1 MREITVNSDF
11 TLPVRSEKQIAS
23 NVLKGS
29 LGNLIEWFDWYVY
42 ASFAIYFS
50 GAFFPAH
57 NPTAQL
63 LAAAGVFTIGFFMRP
78 LGSLIMGLLADRH
91 GRRTALTISVVIM
104 ATGSLIIAFVPTYA
118 TIGIWS
124 PLILIATRLL
134 QGLSLGGEYGT
145 SATYLSEMASPHHRG
160 FYASFQYVTLI
171 AGQLFAL
178 LVQIVLQS
186 FYTNAQLTAFGI
198 RAIGA
203 LVIVSGYTSI
213 NAIVKA
219 ELFPSEIRALG
230 VGLPYGLTVALFGGT
245 VNYVALWLRSLHHES
260 LFFWYVSLA
269 AAISLYAY
277 VFLLKA
283 HRSQF
288 EGRKRS

>member
-1 MREITVNSDF
+1 MRKITVNSDF

-63 LAAAGVFTIGFFMRP
+63 LAAARVFAIGFFMRP
-78 LGSLIMGLLADRH
+78 LGSLIMGRLADRH

-203 LVIVSGYTSI
+203 LFIVSGYTSI

>member
-1 MREITVNSDF
+1 MRKITVNSDF

-63 LAAAGVFTIGFFMRP
+63 LAAAGVFAICFFMRP
-78 LGSLIMGLLADRH
+78 LGSLIMGRLADRH

>member
-29 LGNLIEWFDWYVY
+29 LGNLIEWLDWYVY

-63 LAAAGVFTIGFFMRP
+63 LTTAGVFAIGFFMRP
-78 LGSLIMGLLADRH
+78 LGSLIMGRLADRH
-91 GRRTALTISVVIM
+91 GRRTALTVSVLIM
-104 ATGSLIIAFVPTYA
+104 ATGSLIIAFIPTYA

-124 PLILIATRLL
+124 PLILIVTRLL

-145 SATYLSEMASPHHRG
+145 SATYLSEIASPHHRG

-178 LVQIVLQS
+178 LVQIVLQNC
-186 FYTNAQLTAFGI
+186 YTNAQLTALAG
-198 RAIGA
+198 G
-203 LVIVSGYTSI
+203 
-213 NAIVKA
+213 
-219 ELFPSEIRALG
+219 FPLALG
-230 VGLPYGLTVALFGGT
+230 GLSGPWSSCGCGCRWRNLTNLPGT
-245 VNYVALWLRSLHHES
+245 INTRPRPAPCA
-260 LFFWYVSLA
+260 F
-269 AAISLYAY
+269 
-277 VFLLKA
+277 
-283 HRSQF
+283 
-288 EGRKRS
+288 

>member
-63 LAAAGVFTIGFFMRP
+63 LAAAGVFAIGFFMRP
-78 LGSLIMGLLADRH
+78 LGSLIMGRLADRH
-91 GRRTALTISVVIM
+91 GRRTALTVSVLIM
-104 ATGSLIIAFVPTYA
+104 ATGSLIIAFIPTYA

-124 PLILIATRLL
+124 PLILIVTRSL

-160 FYASFQYVTLI
+160 FLLCFLSICHPDCGATVRL
-171 AGQLFAL
+171 AGANYPAKL
-178 LVQIVLQS
+178 LHQRS
-186 FYTNAQLTAFGI
+186 TN
-198 RAIGA
+198 R
-203 LVIVSGYTSI
+203 
-213 NAIVKA
+213 
-219 ELFPSEIRALG
+219 
-230 VGLPYGLTVALFGGT
+230 
-245 VNYVALWLRSLHHES
+245 LWLADSLWHWGYRG
-260 LFFWYVSLA
+260 LGRPVA
-269 AAISLYAY
+269 AAVDERI
-277 VFLLKA
+277 
-283 HRSQF
+283 
-288 EGRKRS
+288 

>member
-42 ASFAIYFS
+42 VSFAIYFS
-50 GAFFPAH
+50 GAFFPAN

-63 LAAAGVFTIGFFMRP
+63 LAAAGVFAIGFFMRP
-78 LGSLIMGLLADRH
+78 LGSLIMGRLADRH
-91 GRRTALTISVVIM
+91 GRRTALTISVLIM

-178 LVQIVLQS
+178 LVQIVLQNC
-186 FYTNAQLTAFGI
+186 YTNAQLTAFGWRI
-198 RAIGA
+198 PFGIGA
-203 LVIVSGYTSI
+203 RPVAAAVDGGIRPIYPPQSTPGQGRHPAPL
-213 NAIVKA
+213 NALSQA
-219 ELFPSEIRALG
+219 DCHCDHDDLRGDDLFLY
-230 VGLPYGLTVALFGGT
+230 LY
-245 VNYVALWLRSLHHES
+245 
-260 LFFWYVSLA
+260 YVSTT
-269 AAISLYAY
+269 I
-277 VFLLKA
+277 
-283 HRSQF
+283 HDQF
-288 EGRKRS
+288 SRHGQRTGRLN

>member
-29 LGNLIEWFDWYVY
+29 LGNLIEWLDWYVY

-63 LAAAGVFTIGFFMRP
+63 LAAAEVFAIGFFMRP
-78 LGSLIMGLLADRH
+78 LGSLIMGRLADRH
-91 GRRTALTISVVIM
+91 GRRTALTVSVLIM
-104 ATGSLIIAFVPTYA
+104 ATGSLIIAFIPTYA

-160 FYASFQYVTLI
+160 FYAFFQYVTLI

-178 LVQIVLQS
+178 LVQIILQNC
-186 FYTNAQLTAFGI
+186 YTNAQLTAFGWRI
-198 RAIGA
+198 PFGIGAIGA
-203 LVIVSGYTSI
+203 LVV
-213 NAIVKA
+213 
-219 ELFPSEIRALG
+219 
-230 VGLPYGLTVALFGGT
+230 
-245 VNYVALWLRSLHHES
+245 LWLRLSMEES
-260 LFFWYVSLA
+260 DQFTRHPAPFNTLPQADYHCDHDDLRRDDLFLYLYYVSTTIHDQFSRHGQTSDSTSRWTPL
-269 AAISLYAY
+269 SS
-277 VFLLKA
+277 A
-283 HRSQF
+283 HGSDYY
-288 EGRKRS
+288 GP

>member
-29 LGNLIEWFDWYVY
+29 LG
-42 ASFAIYFS
+42 
-50 GAFFPAH
+50 
-57 NPTAQL
+57 
-63 LAAAGVFTIGFFMRP
+63 
-78 LGSLIMGLLADRH
+78 SLIMGRLADRH
-91 GRRTALTISVVIM
+91 GRRTALTISVLIM

-134 QGLSLGGEYGT
+134 QDLSLGGEYGT
-145 SATYLSEMASPHHRG
+145 SATYLSEMASLHHRG

-186 FYTNAQLTAFGI
+186 FYTNAQLTAFGWRI
-198 RAIGA
+198 PFGIGAIGA
-203 LVIVSGYTSI
+203 LVV
-213 NAIVKA
+213 
-219 ELFPSEIRALG
+219 
-230 VGLPYGLTVALFGGT
+230 
-245 VNYVALWLRSLHHES
+245 LWLRLSMEES
-260 LFFWYVSLA
+260 DQFT
-269 AAISLYAY
+269 
-277 VFLLKA
+277 
-283 HRSQF
+283 RPQPTPSQCWHPAPLTTL
-288 EGRKRS
+288 S